1 MSGAFQAYER
11 VVACARGG
19 GLRWD
24 EIAFVARGSGERAR
38 VPARDDVEATIDATW
53 ARRGATVY
61 DAAKFRFA
69 SATTRD
75 ADATDGAI
83 ARVECGLTD
92 YKTLQGTNLAANWD
106 AFAATKTSDDATT
119 RTTSGCGRASAAI
132 GTAARFAHYGMA
144 LGNCVCLRAS
154 DGKFLALRR
163 SRDVGE
169 APGALVFPGGHP
181 EPKDVGFDGDTDA
194 MDVSRYM
201 FESAL
206 SELRE
211 ELGVDEE
218 RVRRLRCLGVTLRV
232 VNARP
237 CVVFYARTALSSDE
251 ILRDF
256 YPNAEH
262 AFESTR
268 AVALA
273 IDEFDRSAMPGD
285 HVGALDF
292 VAVALAHDDGA
303 VALAD
308 DDPPWR
314 RSS

>member
-106 AFAATKTSDDATT
+106 AFAATKASDDATT
-119 RTTSGCGRASAAI
+119 RTTSGCGRASAAN

-144 LGNCVCLRAS
+144 LGNCV
-154 DGKFLALRR
+154 
-163 SRDVGE
+163 
-169 APGALVFPGGHP
+169 
-181 EPKDVGFDGDTDA
+181 
-194 MDVSRYM
+194 
-201 FESAL
+201 
-206 SELRE
+206 
-211 ELGVDEE
+211 
-218 RVRRLRCLGVTLRV
+218 
-232 VNARP
+232 
-237 CVVFYARTALSSDE
+237 
-251 ILRDF
+251 
-256 YPNAEH
+256 
-262 AFESTR
+262 
-268 AVALA
+268 
-273 IDEFDRSAMPGD
+273 
-285 HVGALDF
+285 
-292 VAVALAHDDGA
+292 
-303 VALAD
+303 
-308 DDPPWR
+308 
-314 RSS
+314 